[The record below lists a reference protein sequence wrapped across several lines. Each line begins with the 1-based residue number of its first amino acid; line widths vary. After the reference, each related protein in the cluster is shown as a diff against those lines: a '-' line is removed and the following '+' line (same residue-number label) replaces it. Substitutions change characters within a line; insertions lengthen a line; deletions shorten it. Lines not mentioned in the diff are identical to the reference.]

1 MPRRRKTHY
10 GEGSVYESPP
20 GSGRWF
26 AEVFDGH
33 GKSIRRRA
41 NSRDE
46 AEAKRQE
53 LVRRRDG
60 GLHVQGATQT
70 LETFVNV
77 WWERAVKEKGLAPK
91 TLDDYRK
98 TIARYLLPDWGTPNE
113 IRDAI
118 MGHGKKGIAGTMP
131 TQRSSQCVRRSR
143 NMSSYSE
150 HKQHNGNGG
159 TKVHNPS
166 QNLSQCTEIAI

>member
-1 MPRRRKTHY
+1 MPRRQKTHY
-10 GEGSVYESPP
+10 GEGSVYESPQ

-53 LVRRRDG
+53 LIRRRDG
-60 GLHVQGATQT
+60 GLNVQGAAQT

-77 WWERAVKEKGLAPK
+77 WREQLPKGKGPVTEPQALAH
-91 TLDDYRK
+91 TMHRSLVLRSYRV
-98 TIARYLLPDWGTPNE
+98 A
-113 IRDAI
+113 
-118 MGHGKKGIAGTMP
+118 
-131 TQRSSQCVRRSR
+131 
-143 NMSSYSE
+143 
-150 HKQHNGNGG
+150 
-159 TKVHNPS
+159 
-166 QNLSQCTEIAI
+166 